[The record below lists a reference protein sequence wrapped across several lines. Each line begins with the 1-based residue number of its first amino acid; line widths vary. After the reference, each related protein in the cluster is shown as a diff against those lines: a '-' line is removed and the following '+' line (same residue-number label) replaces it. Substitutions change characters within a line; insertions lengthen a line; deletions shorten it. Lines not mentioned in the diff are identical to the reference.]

1 MLQDID
7 NLSQQLL
14 SYLSSTQIE
23 DVRRAYFFA
32 KQAHEGQFRRS
43 GEPYITHPL
52 SVAYILSEMHMDHQ
66 SLMAAMLHDVI
77 EDTDVSKPE
86 VSGEFG
92 EVVAELVD
100 GVSKISQIKF
110 ESRAIAQAENF
121 RKMVLAMTQDIRVIL
136 VKLADRLH
144 NMRTLEVLQP
154 TKRRRIATETLEIY
168 APIANRLG
176 MNNMRI
182 EFENLGFQALY
193 PMRSHL
199 IQKTVKKARG
209 NRKEIVSKIEE
220 SLRNRLTDENLT
232 GRVIGREKHLYSIY
246 QKMRDSRKS
255 FYEIMDVFAFRV
267 VVDNVDA
274 CYRALGIIHN
284 LYKPI
289 PGRFKDYIAIP
300 KTNGYQSLHT
310 TLKGMNGVPI
320 EIQIRTDEME
330 SMANDGIAA
339 HWLYKSEKG
348 FTNAAQARAREWMKN
363 LLEMQ
368 QRAGNSLEFI
378 ENVKI
383 DLFPDE
389 VYIFTPRG
397 NILELP
403 SGATPVDF
411 AYAVH
416 TDVGNGCVAA
426 RVDHRLAPLSA
437 PITSGQTVEIITAP
451 GARPNPAWLSFVIT
465 SKARSNIRHFLKTQ
479 QYSESVALGRRLL
492 EKALAGIDA
501 KLEEIPQQR
510 IDATVEESKFKS
522 LDELLEDIG
531 LGNRMAQLVARRIS
545 PDEER
550 DSEIIAIDSQA
561 RPLAIRGTEG
571 MVINFAKC
579 CRPIPGDH
587 IIGHL
592 SSGRG
597 IVVHVESCRN
607 ISDLREK
614 PEKCLPINWANDV
627 EGEYTV
633 ELRIELESQRGLLAL
648 IASVITEADAN
659 LESINMEEKDAHL
672 TVINLYISVRHR
684 VHLANLIKKLRKLS
698 AITRITRSKS

>member
-1 MLQDID
+1 MQDID
-7 NLSQQLL
+7 DLSQRLT
-14 SYLSSTQIE
+14 SYLSPDQIE
-23 DVRRAYFFA
+23 DVRRAYYFA
-32 KQAHEGQFRRS
+32 KEAHEGQYRRS

-52 SVAYILSEMHMDHQ
+52 SVAYILSDMHMDHQ

-77 EDTDVSKPE
+77 EDTNVGKENVASD
-86 VSGEFG
+86 FG
-92 EVVAELVD
+92 DVVAELVD

-144 NMRTLEVLQP
+144 NMRTLDVLQP
-154 TKRRRIATETLEIY
+154 KKRRRIANETLEIY

-176 MNNMRI
+176 MNNMRV
-182 EFENLGFQALY
+182 EFEDLGFQALY
-193 PMRSHL
+193 PMRSNL
-199 IQKTVKKARG
+199 IRKAIKKARG
-209 NRKEIVSKIEE
+209 NRKELVTIIEE
-220 SLRNRLTDENLT
+220 SIRNRLDEENLK

-246 QKMRDSRKS
+246 QKMRNNRKP
-255 FYEIMDVFAFRV
+255 FYEIMDVYGFRL
-267 VVDNVDA
+267 VVDSVDS
-274 CYRALGIIHN
+274 CYRALGIMHN

-320 EIQIRTDEME
+320 EIQIRTEEME
-330 SMANDGIAA
+330 AMANDGIAA
-339 HWLYKSEKG
+339 HWLYKSDKG

-389 VYIFTPRG
+389 VYVFTPKG

-416 TDVGNGCVAA
+416 TDVGNSCVAA
-426 RVDHRLAPLSA
+426 RVDHRLAPLSS
-437 PITSGQTVEIITAP
+437 PIVSGQTVEIITAP

-465 SKARSNIRHFLKTQ
+465 SKARSNIRHFLKNQ
-479 QYSESVALGRRLL
+479 QQSESIDLGKRLL
-492 EKALAGIDA
+492 EKALASFDN
-501 KLEEIPQQR
+501 KLEDIPQSQ
-510 IDATVEESKFKS
+510 IQMVVEESKFENF
-522 LDELLEDIG
+522 DRLLADIG
-531 LGNRMAQLVARRIS
+531 LGNRMAQLVARRLMPSDEDPVNQSKS
-545 PDEER
+545 P
-550 DSEIIAIDSQA
+550 
-561 RPLAIRGTEG
+561 RPLAIKGTEG
-571 MVINFAKC
+571 MVLNFAKC

-597 IVVHVESCRN
+597 IVVHIESCRN
-607 ISDLREK
+607 ISDIRGK
-614 PEKCLPINWANDV
+614 PEKCLPVNWATDV
-627 EGEYTV
+627 EGEYIV
-633 ELRIELESQRGLLAL
+633 ELRLELESQRGLLAL
-648 IASVITEADAN
+648 IASTITDADAN
-659 LESINMEEKDAHL
+659 LESIHMEEKNAHF
-672 TVINLYISVRHR
+672 TVIKLFIGVKNR
-684 VHLANLIKKLRKLS
+684 VHLASVIKKLRTVS
-698 AITRITRSKS
+698 PITRIIRAKA